1 MKRIDGHKLRA
12 ERVAQNVTRDQ
23 LAEIMNMSNQT
34 VLRLETNRKT
44 SNLAFFKL
52 CDALNV
58 NPLDFI
64 Y

>member
-12 ERVAQNVTRDQ
+12 ERVAQCVTRDQ
-23 LAEIMNMSNQT
+23 LAEITYMSYGTIMRIEKNK
-34 VLRLETNRKT
+34 KT
-44 SNLAFFKL
+44 SNLAFFRL